1 MRRTALEQIYMQN
14 HHHHH
19 HRSQALFISPKYQET
34 QTFHLPSPSGLRNR
48 GISAVAAYAFQSQ
61 TTRSPCGFPSNM
73 VFGQHCHHSTVL
85 PPAPQ
90 RSRHLFTRYLGVRV
104 VSNRQSYPI
113 VFRNSSLA
121 RIIPGYAESAL
132 TARGTLWM
140 QRFGVAAFVVVAFVA
155 TAQAQSVYTTP
166 ALTTSAP
173 LSAAT
178 TYTPTN
184 VWAPNPTC
192 SAGSSAVA
200 QNGGYG
206 GGVYRDDF
214 GSYWEVLCN
223 YDWTGTT
230 WYDNPNGPK

>member
-1 MRRTALEQIYMQN
+1 
-14 HHHHH
+14 
-19 HRSQALFISPKYQET
+19 
-34 QTFHLPSPSGLRNR
+34 
-48 GISAVAAYAFQSQ
+48 
-61 TTRSPCGFPSNM
+61 
-73 VFGQHCHHSTVL
+73 
-85 PPAPQ
+85 
-90 RSRHLFTRYLGVRV
+90 
-104 VSNRQSYPI
+104 
-113 VFRNSSLA
+113 
-121 RIIPGYAESAL
+121 
-132 TARGTLWM
+132 M
-140 QRFGVAAFVVVAFVA
+140 QRFGVAAFVAVALVA
-155 TAQAQSVYTTP
+155 TVQAQSIYTTP
-166 ALTTSAP
+166 GPTTSAP

-192 SAGSSAVA
+192 SSGSSAVA

>member
-1 MRRTALEQIYMQN
+1 MCKRPERISTTTNRHQILIALSIKRPRHSTRRRHLGYAIEPSRQWRHM
-14 HHHHH
+14 H
-19 HRSQALFISPKYQET
+19 SSP
-34 QTFHLPSPSGLRNR
+34 
-48 GISAVAAYAFQSQ
+48 Q
-61 TTRSPCGFPSNM
+61 TTRSPCGSPSNM
-73 VFGQHCHHSTVL
+73 VFGQLCHHSTVL
-85 PPAPQ
+85 PSAPQ
-90 RSRHLFTRYLGVRV
+90 RSRHLFTRYLGARAI
-104 VSNRQSYPI
+104 SC
-113 VFRNSSLA
+113 RNSCLVIFRSVFANEDILA
-121 RIIPGYAESAL
+121 YAKSAF
-132 TARGTLWM
+132 TARDTLPM
-140 QRFGVAAFVVVAFVA
+140 QRFGVAAFVAVAFVA
-155 TAQAQSVYTTP
+155 SVQAQSVYTTP

-214 GSYWEVLCN
+214 GSYWEVLCS

>member
-1 MRRTALEQIYMQN
+1 
-14 HHHHH
+14 
-19 HRSQALFISPKYQET
+19 
-34 QTFHLPSPSGLRNR
+34 
-48 GISAVAAYAFQSQ
+48 
-61 TTRSPCGFPSNM
+61 
-73 VFGQHCHHSTVL
+73 
-85 PPAPQ
+85 
-90 RSRHLFTRYLGVRV
+90 
-104 VSNRQSYPI
+104 
-113 VFRNSSLA
+113 
-121 RIIPGYAESAL
+121 
-132 TARGTLWM
+132 M
-140 QRFGVAAFVVVAFVA
+140 QRFGVAAFVAVALVA

-192 SAGSSAVA
+192 SSGSSAVA

-223 YDWTGTT
+223 YDWTGTV

>member
-1 MRRTALEQIYMQN
+1 LNTLLCETTTTIIEVKHYSLALSIKRPRHSTCHPHGGYAIEAFRQWRHM
-14 HHHHH
+14 H
-19 HRSQALFISPKYQET
+19 SSPKRRAALAASRATWYSANIAITPRSSRLRRKGHAIYPLVTLVCVCRFLSQK
-34 QTFHLPSPSGLRNR
+34 LSGR
-48 GISAVAAYAFQSQ
+48 
-61 TTRSPCGFPSNM
+61 
-73 VFGQHCHHSTVL
+73 
-85 PPAPQ
+85 
-90 RSRHLFTRYLGVRV
+90 
-104 VSNRQSYPI
+104 
-113 VFRNSSLA
+113 FRNSSLA
-121 RIIPGYAESAL
+121 RIILDYAKSGL
-132 TARGTLWM
+132 TARDAPSM
-140 QRFGVAAFVVVAFVA
+140 QCFGVAAFVAVAFVA

-192 SAGSSAVA
+192 SAGSSVVA
-200 QNGGYG
+200 QTGGYG